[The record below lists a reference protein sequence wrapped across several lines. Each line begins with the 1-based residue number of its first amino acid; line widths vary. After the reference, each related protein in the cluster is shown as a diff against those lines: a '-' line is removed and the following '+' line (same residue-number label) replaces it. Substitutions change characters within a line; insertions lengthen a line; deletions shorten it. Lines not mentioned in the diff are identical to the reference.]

1 MSCDRAVAPDHRA
14 AGSPDV
20 SPPSDDT
27 KLLHVQD
34 LNIDFRTRRGD
45 VHAVQHVN
53 LTLSS
58 NETLGLVGES
68 GCGKSTLALAIMG
81 LLPPNGQAVTG
92 RIEYEGRDLLTM
104 DRKNLRSLRGDR
116 LSMVFQNP
124 MTSLDPAY
132 VVGSQIVDVLREHRQ
147 LSRLEAKEAAL
158 ELLHQ
163 VRIDAPEKRFN
174 TYPHHLSGGMRQ
186 RVVIAIALACN
197 PALLIADEPTTALDV
212 TIQAQILN
220 LLRDL
225 RAERGTA
232 IILITH
238 DLGVVA
244 QMVDRVA
251 VMYAG
256 RVVEE
261 GPAAGVFGE
270 PLHPY
275 TSALMRS
282 IPSPQFERGTL
293 EVIEGTVPDLRMPAR
308 ACPFAPRCR
317 HRMERCEQLVP
328 ILTQVRPNHKVACF
342 LHEDAH
348 E

>member
-1 MSCDRAVAPDHRA
+1 MNDVAPTQRSA
-14 AGSPDV
+14 
-20 SPPSDDT
+20 SPPSEDDGSS
-27 KLLHVQD
+27 LLDVRD
-34 LNIDFRTRRGD
+34 LSINFRTGAGTI
-45 VHAVQHVN
+45 HAVQHVSF
-53 LTLSS
+53 TLRP

-68 GCGKSTLALAIMG
+68 GCGKSTTALALMG
-81 LLPPNGQAVTG
+81 LLPPNGRAVTG
-92 RIEYEGRDLLTM
+92 DVEFEGRNLLTM
-104 DRKNLRSLRGDR
+104 SPKELRRLRGDR

-132 VVGSQIVDVLREHRQ
+132 TVGAQIVDVLREHQ
-147 LSRLEAKEAAL
+147 GLSSAEAKEAAIA
-158 ELLHQ
+158 LLRQ
-163 VRIDAPEKRFN
+163 VRIDAPEQRFK

-197 PALLIADEPTTALDV
+197 PVLLIADEPTTALDV

-225 RAERGTA
+225 RAERRTS

-244 QMVDRVA
+244 QMADRVA

-261 GPAAGVFGE
+261 GPVTAVFEE

-275 TSALMRS
+275 TAALMRS
-282 IPSPQFERGTL
+282 IPSAGSARGTL
-293 EVIEGTVPDLRMPAR
+293 EVIEGTVPSLRAPAR
-308 ACPFAPRCR
+308 SCPFAPRCP
-317 HRMERCEQLVP
+317 HRMERCVQVVP
-328 ILTQVRPNHKVACF
+328 ALTAVRLNHRVACF

>member
-1 MSCDRAVAPDHRA
+1 MSRDLVA
-14 AGSPDV
+14 AGA
-20 SPPSDDT
+20 SDLVPAGEQPA
-27 KLLHVQD
+27 LLQVQD
-34 LNIDFRTRRGD
+34 LSVDFQTGRGP
-45 VHAVQHVN
+45 VHAVQHVSFA
-53 LTLSS
+53 LRP

-68 GCGKSTLALAIMG
+68 GCGKSTTALAIMG
-81 LLPPNGQAVTG
+81 LLPPNGRAVSG
-92 RIEYEGRDLLTM
+92 QVEFEGKNLLTM
-104 DRKNLRSLRGDR
+104 GPRTLRGLR
-116 LSMVFQNP
+116 GNRISMVFQNP

-132 VVGSQIVDVLREHRQ
+132 VVGSQIVDVLREHRG
-147 LSRLEAKEAAL
+147 LSRLAAKETAL
-158 ELLHQ
+158 ALLRQ
-163 VRIDAPEKRFN
+163 VRIDAPEQRFN

-225 RAERGTA
+225 RAARQTA
-232 IILITH
+232 TILITH

-261 GPAAGVFGE
+261 GPVADVFGT

-282 IPSPQFERGTL
+282 IPSPAIERGTL
-293 EVIEGTVPDLRMPAR
+293 EVIEGTVPDLRAPAR

-317 HRMERCEQLVP
+317 HRMDRCTQLVP
-328 ILTQVRPNHKVACF
+328 ILTEVRPNHKVACF

>member
-1 MSCDRAVAPDHRA
+1 
-14 AGSPDV
+14 
-20 SPPSDDT
+20 
-27 KLLHVQD
+27 
-34 LNIDFRTRRGD
+34 
-45 VHAVQHVN
+45 
-53 LTLSS
+53 
-58 NETLGLVGES
+58 
-68 GCGKSTLALAIMG
+68 
-81 LLPPNGQAVTG
+81 
-92 RIEYEGRDLLTM
+92 
-104 DRKNLRSLRGDR
+104 
-116 LSMVFQNP
+116 MVFQNP

-132 VVGSQIVDVLREHRQ
+132 VVGAQIVDVLREHRH
-147 LSRLEAKEAAL
+147 LSRAEAKETAL
-158 ELLHQ
+158 ALLRQ
-163 VRIDAPEKRFN
+163 VQIDAPERRFD

-186 RVVIAIALACN
+186 RIVIAIALACN
-197 PALLIADEPTTALDV
+197 PDLLIADEPTTALDA

-225 RAERGTA
+225 RAERRTA

-261 GPAAGVFGE
+261 GPVAGVFGE

-282 IPSPQFERGTL
+282 IPSPEVKRGTL
-293 EVIEGTVPDLRMPAR
+293 EVIEGTIPDLRTPAR
-308 ACPFAPRCR
+308 GCPFAPRCR
-317 HRMERCEQLVP
+317 HRMERCGQLVP
-328 ILTQVRPNHKVACF
+328 VLAEVRPNHQVACF

>member
-1 MSCDRAVAPDHRA
+1 MSRDLVA
-14 AGSPDV
+14 AGHPDLSPAGDR
-20 SPPSDDT
+20 SG
-27 KLLHVQD
+27 LLHVHD
-34 LNIDFRTRRGD
+34 LSIDFRTRRGN

-53 LTLSS
+53 LTLSPD
-58 NETLGLVGES
+58 ETLGVVGES

-81 LLPPNGQAVTG
+81 LLPPNGEVVSG
-92 RIEYEGRDLLTM
+92 RIELEGRNLVAM
-104 DRKNLRSLRGDR
+104 SQKQLRSLRGDR
-116 LSMVFQNP
+116 MSMVFQNP

-132 VVGSQIVDVLREHRQ
+132 VVGSQIVDVLREHRG
-147 LSRLEAKEAAL
+147 LSRVEAKKTAL
-158 ELLHQ
+158 ALLRQ

-225 RAERGTA
+225 RAERRTA

-282 IPSPQFERGTL
+282 IPSPETERGTL
-293 EVIEGTVPDLRMPAR
+293 EVIEGTVPNLRMPTR

-317 HRMERCEQLVP
+317 HRMERCGQLVP
-328 ILTQVRPNHKVACF
+328 ILTEVRPNHRVACF

>member
-1 MSCDRAVAPDHRA
+1 MNRDLVA
-14 AGSPDV
+14 AGRGGASADGSEPR
-20 SPPSDDT
+20 
-27 KLLHVQD
+27 LLRVHD
-34 LNIDFRTRRGD
+34 LSVDFHTLAGD
-45 VHAVQHVN
+45 LHAVQRVS
-53 LTLSS
+53 LSLDP

-68 GCGKSTLALAIMG
+68 GCGKSTMALALMG
-81 LLPPNGQAVTG
+81 LLPANGRVVG
-92 RIEYEGRDLLTM
+92 GHIEFEGQDLVALTQ
-104 DRKNLRSLRGDR
+104 KKLRMLRGDR
-116 LSMVFQNP
+116 ISMVFQNP

-132 VVGSQIVDVLREHRQ
+132 TVGSQIVDVLREHRG
-147 LSRLEAKEAAL
+147 LSRPEARAAAL
-158 ELLHQ
+158 ALLRQ
-163 VRIDAPEKRFN
+163 VRIDAPERRFD

-197 PALLIADEPTTALDV
+197 PVLLIADEPTTALDV

-220 LLRDL
+220 LLSDL
-225 RAERGTA
+225 RTERETA

-244 QMVDRVA
+244 QMVDRLA

-261 GPAAGVFGE
+261 GPVESVFSE

-275 TSALMRS
+275 TAALMRS
-282 IPSPQFERGTL
+282 IPSPEVERGTL
-293 EVIEGTVPDLRMPAR
+293 EVIEGSVPNLRLEPHG
-308 ACPFAPRCR
+308 CPFAPRCR
-317 HRMERCEQLVP
+317 HRMEKCVQAVP
-328 ILTQVRPNHKVACF
+328 VLTEVRPKHRVACY

>member
-1 MSCDRAVAPDHRA
+1 MKSVPAAPGGGLDLST
-14 AGSPDV
+14 AGDQSA
-20 SPPSDDT
+20 
-27 KLLHVQD
+27 LLHVHD
-34 LNIDFRTRRGD
+34 LSIDFHTTQGD
-45 VHAVQHVN
+45 VHAVQHV
-53 LTLSS
+53 TLMLQP

-81 LLPPNGQAVTG
+81 LLPPNGRAVSG
-92 RIEYEGRDLLTM
+92 RIEFEGRNLLAM
-104 DRKNLRSLRGDR
+104 GQKDLRSLRGNR
-116 LSMVFQNP
+116 ISMIFQNP
-124 MTSLDPAY
+124 MTSLDPSY
-132 VVGSQIVDVLREHRQ
+132 VAGSQIMDVLKEHQ
-147 LSRLEAKEAAL
+147 GLSGAGAKEAAL
-158 ELLHQ
+158 ALLRQ
-163 VRIDAPEKRFN
+163 VRIDAPEARFD

-197 PALLIADEPTTALDV
+197 PTLLIADEPTTALDV

-225 RAERGTA
+225 RAERRAA
-232 IILITH
+232 IVLITH

-261 GPAAGVFGE
+261 GPVAGVFGE

-275 TSALMRS
+275 TSALMRA
-282 IPSPQFERGTL
+282 IPSPEVERGTL
-293 EVIEGTVPDLRMPAR
+293 EAIEGMVPDLRTPAR

-317 HRMERCEQLVP
+317 HRMERCEHLVP
-328 ILTQVRPNHKVACF
+328 ALTPVRAGHQVACF

>member
-1 MSCDRAVAPDHRA
+1 
-14 AGSPDV
+14 
-20 SPPSDDT
+20 
-27 KLLHVQD
+27 
-34 LNIDFRTRRGD
+34 
-45 VHAVQHVN
+45 
-53 LTLSS
+53 
-58 NETLGLVGES
+58 
-68 GCGKSTLALAIMG
+68 
-81 LLPPNGQAVTG
+81 
-92 RIEYEGRDLLTM
+92 
-104 DRKNLRSLRGDR
+104 
-116 LSMVFQNP
+116 
-124 MTSLDPAY
+124 
-132 VVGSQIVDVLREHRQ
+132 
-147 LSRLEAKEAAL
+147 
-158 ELLHQ
+158 
-163 VRIDAPEKRFN
+163 
-174 TYPHHLSGGMRQ
+174 MRQ

-225 RAERGTA
+225 RAERRTA
-232 IILITH
+232 IVLITH

-261 GPAAGVFGE
+261 GPVADVYEA

-282 IPSPQFERGTL
+282 IPSAGVQRGTL
-293 EVIEGTVPDLRMPAR
+293 EVIEGTVPDLRAPAR

-317 HRMERCEQLVP
+317 HRMDRCTQLEP
-328 ILTQVRPNHKVACF
+328 ALTEVRPNHRVACF